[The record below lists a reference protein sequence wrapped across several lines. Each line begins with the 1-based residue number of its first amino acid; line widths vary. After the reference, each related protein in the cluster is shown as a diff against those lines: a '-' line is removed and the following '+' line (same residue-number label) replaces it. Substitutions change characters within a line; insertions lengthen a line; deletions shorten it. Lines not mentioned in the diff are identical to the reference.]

1 VPGRQRRDP
10 GFAAQVTPCSRN
22 EHWIRNRETAID
34 GAGVVVVAG
43 LAQTKCVPD
52 DQPMPSGRWRPI
64 GHPLES
70 RHPSPGS
77 TQDDR
82 MLKLGLSAA
91 AAACVMACAA
101 WAASAPFVGEWK
113 LNPSKSKL
121 ADQMK
126 VESIG
131 ANKYAFDFGAG
142 SETVI
147 ADGTDQPG
155 YGGTTLAVTVE
166 GPDSWKVVR
175 KKDGHVLLT
184 ANWKLSA
191 DGSALTDDFT
201 SFAPDGSASN
211 VKYVYERTA
220 AASGFAGTWESANTT
235 VNFEFVIKIQ
245 PYGDDGLSLIS
256 PSADKPKNLTFDGK
270 DYPNISSSASP
281 GSTYSSRRVDER
293 TFEITDRLNGK
304 VVDTQQIM
312 LSSDRKILTLTVHKS
327 GTRAPSVLVFE
338 R

>member
-1 VPGRQRRDP
+1 
-10 GFAAQVTPCSRN
+10 
-22 EHWIRNRETAID
+22 
-34 GAGVVVVAG
+34 
-43 LAQTKCVPD
+43 
-52 DQPMPSGRWRPI
+52 
-64 GHPLES
+64 
-70 RHPSPGS
+70 
-77 TQDDR
+77 
-82 MLKLGLSAA
+82 MLKPGLSVA
-91 AAACVMACAA
+91 AAACVMTCAA
-101 WAASAPFVGEWK
+101 WAANTPFVGEWK

-121 ADQMK
+121 TDQMK
-126 VESIG
+126 VASVG
-131 ANKYAFDFGAG
+131 GNKYAFDFGAG
-142 SETVI
+142 SEIVT

-184 ANWKLSA
+184 ANWRLSR
-191 DGSALTDDFT
+191 DGRALSDDFT

-211 VKYVYERTA
+211 FKYMYERTT
-220 AASGFAGTWESANTT
+220 AASGFAGTWESASVT

-245 PYGDDGLSLIS
+245 PYDGDGLSLIS

-281 GSTYSSRRVDER
+281 GSTYSSRRAGER

-312 LSSDRKILTLTVHKS
+312 LSSDRKTLTLTVHKA
-327 GTRAPSVLVFE
+327 GTHAPSVLVFQ
-338 R
+338 RSDRK